1 MIIENKKPDDIFN
14 RLEKEQV
21 VYSLLEELN
30 IDYLRADHPAAMTME
45 ICSQISDELSADICK
60 NLFLCNRQQ
69 TEFFLL
75 LTPGEKRFKT
85 KNLSSQI
92 GSSRLSFASEEKMK
106 EYLNLTPG
114 SASVFGLMFDTEK
127 KVQLIIDQDVL
138 DKEYVGF
145 HPNINTSSVKIK
157 TQDLTGK
164 ILPHLNREFK
174 TVILP
179 GEE

>member
-1 MIIENKKPDDIFN
+1 MIIENKKPDDIFS

-30 IDYLRADHPAAMTME
+30 IEFIRADHPAAMTME
-45 ICSQISDELSADICK
+45 ICSQISYELSAEICK

-92 GSSRLSFASEEKMK
+92 GSSRLSFAS
-106 EYLNLTPG
+106 
-114 SASVFGLMFDTEK
+114 
-127 KVQLIIDQDVL
+127 
-138 DKEYVGF
+138 
-145 HPNINTSSVKIK
+145 
-157 TQDLTGK
+157 
-164 ILPHLNREFK
+164 
-174 TVILP
+174 
-179 GEE
+179 

>member
-14 RLEKEQV
+14 RLEKEQA

-45 ICSQISDELSADICK
+45 LCQEISQSLSADICK

-92 GSSRLSFASEEKMK
+92 GSARLSFASAEKME

-164 ILPHLNREFK
+164 ILPHLNRGFK

-179 GEE
+179 EEE